1 MTKISEIMRAE
12 AIKFADKKSIYFS
25 QIFSPI
31 KRKQY
36 ELEEYF
42 YDYQHKNNFYKF
54 ASD

>member
-1 MTKISEIMRAE
+1 MTKISEFMRAE
-12 AIKFADKKSIYFS
+12 AIKFADNKSIYF
-25 QIFSPI
+25 FSPI
-31 KRKQY
+31 KWKQY